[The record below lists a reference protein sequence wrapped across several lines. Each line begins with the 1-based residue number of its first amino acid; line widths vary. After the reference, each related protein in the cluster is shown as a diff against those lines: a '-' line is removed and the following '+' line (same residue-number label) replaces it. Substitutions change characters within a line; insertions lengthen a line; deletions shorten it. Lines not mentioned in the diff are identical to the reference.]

1 MSAKRSGKDRR
12 SGVNHMLFF
21 DRRSGKDR
29 RSNKGPAK
37 RSLKYRG
44 SDTVRK
50 NELNYQI
57 KPNLPSGR
65 L

>member
-1 MSAKRSGKDRR
+1 MSEKRSGQDRR

-29 RSNKGPAK
+29 RSNNGPAK
-37 RSLKYRG
+37 RSLKFRG
-44 SDTVRK
+44 SDTERR

-57 KPNLPSGR
+57 RPNLPSTGV
-65 L
+65 

>member
-1 MSAKRSGKDRR
+1 MSEKRSCRDRR

-29 RSNKGPAK
+29 RSKNGPAK
-37 RSLKYRG
+37 RSLKFRG
-44 SDTVRK
+44 SDTEIR

-57 KPNLPSGR
+57 KPNLPSSR
-65 L
+65 I